1 MHKGDI
7 IGGYEILK
15 DFLVAGGMSKI
26 SFAKKGG
33 TEYFIKEFLSPRFPV
48 PGSPGSPALLKIKRA
63 LNSNQFSCGHNMSI

>member
-33 TEYFIKEFLSPRFPV
+33 TEYFIKEFCRQDFLYQEV
-48 PGSPGSPALLKIKRA
+48 QEVLL
-63 LNSNQFSCGHNMSI
+63 Q